1 MAIRTYGLSGSGMDV
16 DQMVKDLMKARRAS
30 YDKVWQQKTQ
40 VEWKKKDFNTLY
52 TLTQDFRNKVVFD
65 FRKQS
70 SLQPK
75 AVSSTNDLVVSAT
88 ANGEAANVTHSL
100 VVKRLAEGVTWTST
114 GSITAAGKSKDSL
127 VNQFDSVTGTGDAA
141 TIAITAGDTLDF
153 TINGKKITLDVTNNT
168 SLNDVVSKIN
178 NAGAGVKANYDA
190 TLDRFFLYS
199 DKTGDASGID
209 FTGTTGDNLK
219 FLANNLQLGSD
230 MVSDPAKQSRSGK
243 DALIVLDGV
252 ELTQSANEFQ
262 ISGVSYN
269 LKSVSATSGTDADG
283 NPIYVSTQINVK
295 ADIEKTI
302 ANVKAFIED
311 YNTFLSVY
319 NGELREDKY
328 RDFMPL
334 TDAQRADLKDSEI
347 TAWEAKAKSGM
358 LRQDPILNQTV
369 NSLRL
374 SFVEPVKGLT
384 GEYRSAVDIGIG
396 TGAYVDSDGKF
407 NAADSKNP
415 GKLYINETTLREA
428 LEKDPDAVF
437 KIFGTSGDTVEE
449 SGVAN
454 RLYSQL
460 NTAMS
465 QIKDEA
471 GLPDAVD
478 TQSNLAKR
486 LTSYSD
492 RLTSMMNS
500 LAATEERYYNQF
512 NAMETALSRLSSQ
525 SSWLLQQFSQQ

>member
-16 DQMVKDLMKARRAS
+16 DQMVKDLMKARRTS

-88 ANGEAANVTHSL
+88 ANGDAANVTHSL
-100 VVKRLAEGVTWTST
+100 VVKRLAEGVTWTSS
-114 GSITAAGKSKDSL
+114 GSITDTGNGKSKESL
-127 VNQFDSVTGTGDAA
+127 VKQFDG
-141 TIAITAGDTLDF
+141 ITAGSTLDF
-153 TINGKKITLDVTNNT
+153 KINGKQIEVKVTEET
-168 SLNDVVSKIN
+168 SLNDVVSQIN

-199 DKTGDASGID
+199 DTTGAAAGID
-209 FTGTTGDNLK
+209 FTGSSAAGLNFLGENLK
-219 FLANNLQLGSD
+219 LGSEI
-230 MVSDPAKQSRSGK
+230 VTDPDKQSRSGK

-319 NGELREDKY
+319 NGELKEDKY

-347 TAWEAKAKSGM
+347 AAWEAKAKSGM

-384 GEYRSAVDIGIG
+384 GAYRSAVDIGIG
-396 TGAYVDSDGKF
+396 TGAYIDSDGKF

-415 GKLYINETTLREA
+415 GKLYVNEKTLREA
-428 LEKDPDAVF
+428 LEEDPDAVF
-437 KIFGTSGDTVEE
+437 KIFGTSADTAED

-465 QIKDEA
+465 QLKDEA

-478 TQSNLAKR
+478 VQSNLAKR
-486 LTSYSD
+486 LTSYND

-512 NAMETALSRLSSQ
+512 NAMEAALSRLSSQ
-525 SSWLLQQFSQQ
+525 SSWLMQQFSQ

>member
-16 DQMVKDLMKARRAS
+16 DQMVKDLMKARRTS

-100 VVKRLAEGVTWTST
+100 VVKSLAEGVTWTSS
-114 GSITAAGKSKDSL
+114 GSITSAGKPKASL
-127 VNQFDSVTGTGDAA
+127 VQQFDSVTGTGDAA
-141 TIAITAGDTLDF
+141 TIAITAGSTLDF
-153 TINGKKITLDVTNNT
+153 TINGRQIKLDVTEST
-168 SLNDVVSKIN
+168 SLNDVVSQIN

-230 MVSDPAKQSRSGK
+230 MVSDPDKQKRSGK
-243 DALIVLDGV
+243 DAVITLDGV
-252 ELTQSANEFQ
+252 DLNQSSNEFQ

-269 LKSVSATSGTDADG
+269 LKSVSATSGIDADG
-283 NPIYVSTQINVK
+283 NPIYVSTQVNVK

-347 TAWEAKAKSGM
+347 AAWEAKAKSGM

-384 GEYRSAVDIGIG
+384 GAYRSAVDIGIG

-415 GKLYINETTLREA
+415 GKLYVKETDLRTA
-428 LEKDPDAVF
+428 LEEDPDVVF
-437 KIFGTSGDTVEE
+437 KIFGTSGDTEQE

-465 QIKDEA
+465 RIKEES
-471 GLPDAVD
+471 GLPDSVD

-500 LAATEERYYNQF
+500 LAATEERYYQQF

>member
-16 DQMVKDLMKARRAS
+16 DQMVKDLMKARRTS

-100 VVKRLAEGVTWTST
+100 VVKRLAEGVIL
-114 GSITAAGKSKDSL
+114 GSA
-127 VNQFDSVTGTGDAA
+127 DSVTTGTSK
-141 TIAITAGDTLDF
+141 DTLAKQFGIDPDVTPELEF
-153 TINGKKITLDVTNNT
+153 SINGRKIKVNV
-168 SLNDVVSKIN
+168 SEASINDVVSKIN
-178 NAGAGVKANYDA
+178 SAGAGVKASYDA
-190 TLDRFFLYS
+190 TLDRFFLHA
-199 DKTGDASGID
+199 DKTGDKSGID
-209 FTGTTGDNLK
+209 FTGSSPEGLDFFANKLNLD
-219 FLANNLQLGSD
+219 AD
-230 MVSDPAKQSRSGK
+230 IVATPGK
-243 DALIVLDGV
+243 YKEGKNAIIELDGV
-252 ELTQSANEFQ
+252 EFEKDSNEFTVA
-262 ISGVSYN
+262 GVSYN
-269 LKSVSATSGTDADG
+269 LKSVSPKDASD
-283 NPIYVSTQINVK
+283 NYITTNITVK

-302 ANVKAFIED
+302 ANVKAFVED

-319 NGELREDKY
+319 NSELREDKY

-334 TDAQRADLKDSEI
+334 TDTQRADLKDSEI
-347 TAWEAKAKSGM
+347 AAWEAKAKSGM

-369 NSLRL
+369 NALRM
-374 SFVEPVKGLT
+374 SFVEPVKGLPEPSNGLT
-384 GEYRSAVDIGIG
+384 YYRSAVDIGIG

-415 GKLYINETTLREA
+415 GKLYINETDLRRA
-428 LEKDPDAVF
+428 LEEDPDVVF
-437 KIFGTSGDTVEE
+437 KIFGTSGDTEQE

-465 QIKDEA
+465 RIKEES
-471 GLPDAVD
+471 GLPDSVD

-500 LAATEERYYNQF
+500 LAATEERYYQQF
-512 NAMETALSRLSSQ
+512 NAMEAALSRLSSQ
-525 SSWLLQQFSQQ
+525 SSWLMQQFSQQ